1 MNLITNNIPII
12 SIIIPTYN
20 HAKFIKKALQSVI
33 NQTFENWEAIVIDNY
48 STDDTEKI
56 LNEYKDTRIKYIKIK
71 NNGII
76 GKSRNLGIENAK
88 GEWIAFLDSDDWW
101 TLNKLETCFN
111 NIDKKVDLIYHNLEV
126 KYNKSKFNFE
136 NKFFKKKEFLKG
148 RQLKKPILNDLLESG
163 ISKGNAIGN
172 SSVIVRKNILR
183 KIGGISENIKLVGSE
198 DYNTWLRIAKITN
211 QFKYLNKNL
220 GYVLI
225 HDNNTSKIDMS
236 ISQRQAVIEF
246 MNSFDS
252 SQKLNLEVKLKYISG
267 NYDYFINNYN
277 KAIEKFMFVLKNG
290 KLHLKLRSLFK
301 IILIMFKRI

>member
-1 MNLITNNIPII
+1 MINNKIPII

-56 LNEYKDTRIKYIKIK
+56 LNEYKDTRIRYIKIK

-76 GKSRNLGIENAK
+76 AKSRNLGIENAN

-148 RQLKKPILNDLLESG
+148 RQLKKPILNDLL
-163 ISKGNAIGN
+163 
-172 SSVIVRKNILR
+172 
-183 KIGGISENIKLVGSE
+183 
-198 DYNTWLRIAKITN
+198 
-211 QFKYLNKNL
+211 
-220 GYVLI
+220 
-225 HDNNTSKIDMS
+225 
-236 ISQRQAVIEF
+236 
-246 MNSFDS
+246 
-252 SQKLNLEVKLKYISG
+252 
-267 NYDYFINNYN
+267 
-277 KAIEKFMFVLKNG
+277 
-290 KLHLKLRSLFK
+290 
-301 IILIMFKRI
+301 

>member
-1 MNLITNNIPII
+1 MINNKIPII

-56 LNEYKDTRIKYIKIK
+56 LNEYKDTRIRYIKIK

-76 GKSRNLGIENAK
+76 AKSRNLGIENAN

-211 QFKYLNKNL
+211 QFKYLHKNL

-246 MNSFDS
+246 MNSFNS

-267 NYDYFINNYN
+267 NYDYLINNYN